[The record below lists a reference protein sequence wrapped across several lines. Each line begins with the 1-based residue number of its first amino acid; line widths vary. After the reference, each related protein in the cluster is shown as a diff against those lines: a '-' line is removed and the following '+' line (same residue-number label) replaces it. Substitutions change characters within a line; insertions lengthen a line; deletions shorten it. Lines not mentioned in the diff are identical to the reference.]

1 MGCTNYDPIDYE
13 SNQRED
19 YLTKTIYESIIARK
33 RAKIQD
39 AFDAERK
46 EQEEREKELMRQQYL
61 LNSID
66 PHGPKSYID
75 NLINTEIPKMKF
87 GVLASEE
94 ELINDLNDR
103 DCEELGEGEKEEDD
117 VDEKDIE
124 EIKEEQEKNKNEMEE
139 LKKKLEEL
147 NKKSEEEKNGKY
159 KSKNKK
165 NRKDFLKNKKLNEDK
180 DKIED
185 EKNDDKN
192 EENEEEN
199 EINEEK
205 ENKNNEINEEEE
217 EENESN
223 IKQKTKNK
231 SKNIKRTKKDIKSN
245 INEEN
250 EDEDEGEGEEDDE
263 EEGEISN
270 KNNKNK
276 KIKKFKNK
284 KNKNNNEENEEDENE
299 EKEDDIEKGTKQNNE
314 ENEESESIDNK
325 AIKKGKQ
332 KETEKERKKRNLEKR
347 KTKMQNKLKELMKLK
362 KENPPYIDKIKKYK
376 YPKKEIE
383 AKVELDFSPTPS
395 EIIICVIGD
404 EKNGKTS
411 FIKKYTRNVFDQ
423 TYKKTESIDTYNEI
437 EAEFNSNKI
446 KLSILDTP
454 CLNNKKNIS
463 LIQEKGI
470 NKSHIIFYIV
480 DINDEYADF
489 KVKLTMQNFEFN
501 QKQIIVIIGN
511 KSDKA
516 SIFSQKNKDSFEI
529 FCSVRKYFF
538 KAISCQDT
546 PQNEIEN
553 YINDNIIKEYFKRY
567 K

>member
-231 SKNIKRTKKDIKSN
+231 FKNIKRTKKDIKSN

-299 EKEDDIEKGTKQNNE
+299 QKEDDIEKGTKQNNE

-411 FIKKYTRNVFDQ
+411 FIKKYTRNAFDQ

>member
-124 EIKEEQEKNKNEMEE
+124 EIKEEQEKNKNETEE

-263 EEGEISN
+263 KEGEISN

-299 EKEDDIEKGTKQNNE
+299 QKEDDIEKGTKQNNE

-411 FIKKYTRNVFDQ
+411 FIKKYTRNAFDQ

>member
-1 MGCTNYDPIDYE
+1 
-13 SNQRED
+13 
-19 YLTKTIYESIIARK
+19 
-33 RAKIQD
+33 
-39 AFDAERK
+39 
-46 EQEEREKELMRQQYL
+46 
-61 LNSID
+61 
-66 PHGPKSYID
+66 
-75 NLINTEIPKMKF
+75 
-87 GVLASEE
+87 
-94 ELINDLNDR
+94 
-103 DCEELGEGEKEEDD
+103 
-117 VDEKDIE
+117 
-124 EIKEEQEKNKNEMEE
+124 
-139 LKKKLEEL
+139 
-147 NKKSEEEKNGKY
+147 
-159 KSKNKK
+159 
-165 NRKDFLKNKKLNEDK
+165 
-180 DKIED
+180 
-185 EKNDDKN
+185 
-192 EENEEEN
+192 
-199 EINEEK
+199 
-205 ENKNNEINEEEE
+205 
-217 EENESN
+217 
-223 IKQKTKNK
+223 
-231 SKNIKRTKKDIKSN
+231 
-245 INEEN
+245 
-250 EDEDEGEGEEDDE
+250 
-263 EEGEISN
+263 
-270 KNNKNK
+270 
-276 KIKKFKNK
+276 
-284 KNKNNNEENEEDENE
+284 
-299 EKEDDIEKGTKQNNE
+299 
-314 ENEESESIDNK
+314 
-325 AIKKGKQ
+325 
-332 KETEKERKKRNLEKR
+332 
-347 KTKMQNKLKELMKLK
+347 MQNKLKELMKLK

-411 FIKKYTRNVFDQ
+411 FIKKYTRNAFEQ

>member
-180 DKIED
+180 HKIED

-199 EINEEK
+199 EINEKK

-411 FIKKYTRNVFDQ
+411 FIKKYTRNAFDQ

>member
-1 MGCTNYDPIDYE
+1 MGCTNYDPIDYESNQNYE

-205 ENKNNEINEEEE
+205 
-217 EENESN
+217 
-223 IKQKTKNK
+223 
-231 SKNIKRTKKDIKSN
+231 
-245 INEEN
+245 
-250 EDEDEGEGEEDDE
+250 G
-263 EEGEISN
+263 
-270 KNNKNK
+270 
-276 KIKKFKNK
+276 
-284 KNKNNNEENEEDENE
+284 
-299 EKEDDIEKGTKQNNE
+299 
-314 ENEESESIDNK
+314 
-325 AIKKGKQ
+325 
-332 KETEKERKKRNLEKR
+332 
-347 KTKMQNKLKELMKLK
+347 
-362 KENPPYIDKIKKYK
+362 YIY
-376 YPKKEIE
+376 
-383 AKVELDFSPTPS
+383 
-395 EIIICVIGD
+395 
-404 EKNGKTS
+404 
-411 FIKKYTRNVFDQ
+411 
-423 TYKKTESIDTYNEI
+423 
-437 EAEFNSNKI
+437 
-446 KLSILDTP
+446 
-454 CLNNKKNIS
+454 
-463 LIQEKGI
+463 
-470 NKSHIIFYIV
+470 
-480 DINDEYADF
+480 
-489 KVKLTMQNFEFN
+489 
-501 QKQIIVIIGN
+501 
-511 KSDKA
+511 A
-516 SIFSQKNKDSFEI
+516 SITTK
-529 FCSVRKYFF
+529 
-538 KAISCQDT
+538 
-546 PQNEIEN
+546 
-553 YINDNIIKEYFKRY
+553 
-567 K
+567 

>member
-66 PHGPKSYID
+66 PHGPKIYID

-192 EENEEEN
+192 EEKEEEN

-223 IKQKTKNK
+223 IKQKAKNK

-284 KNKNNNEENEEDENE
+284 KNKNNNEENEEDENK

-347 KTKMQNKLKELMKLK
+347 KTKIQNKLKELMKLK

-395 EIIICVIGD
+395 EIIMCVIGD

-411 FIKKYTRNVFDQ
+411 FIKKYTRNAFDQ

>member
-1 MGCTNYDPIDYE
+1 MGCTSYDPIDYE

-147 NKKSEEEKNGKY
+147 NEKSEEEKNGKY

-284 KNKNNNEENEEDENE
+284 KNKNNNEENEEEKKE

-347 KTKMQNKLKELMKLK
+347 KTKMQNKLKELVKLK

-411 FIKKYTRNVFDQ
+411 FIKKYTRNAFDQ

>member
-199 EINEEK
+199 EINEE
-205 ENKNNEINEEEE
+205 EE

-332 KETEKERKKRNLEKR
+332 KERKKRNLEKR

-411 FIKKYTRNVFDQ
+411 FIKKYTRNAFDQ

-546 PQNEIEN
+546 PQNEIDN

>member
-185 EKNDDKN
+185 KKNDDKN
-192 EENEEEN
+192 EENEKEN

-411 FIKKYTRNVFDQ
+411 FIKKYTRNAFDQ